1 MPYIKYGKT
10 TDRNKHLNLFYSNN
24 MEKLTLIQ
32 KLFEL
37 KKKSIVLLKD
47 EQAFNYKYA
56 DLAQIQAK
64 IAPYLEELKLL
75 IIHATQ
81 SGSVVTTIYDVESDA
96 CISSS
101 IEIWSI
107 ETTREWD
114 DNKRNKEGEIYQT
127 IHNKEVQQQD
137 PQAVGSII
145 TYYRR
150 YNLLQLLD
158 LKTQDNDGADA
169 SSRAKNNSNSYWF

>member
-1 MPYIKYGKT
+1 
-10 TDRNKHLNLFYSNN
+10 
-24 MEKLTLIQ
+24 METKTLIQ

-81 SGSVVTTIYDVESDA
+81 NGSVVTTIYDVESDK

-101 IEIWSI
+101 IEIGSI

-114 DNKRNKEGEIYQT
+114 NKDKQGNI

-169 SSRAKNNSNSYWF
+169 SSRAKNTSNFF

>member
-1 MPYIKYGKT
+1 
-10 TDRNKHLNLFYSNN
+10 
-24 MEKLTLIQ
+24 MEKQTLIQ

-64 IAPYLEELKLL
+64 KAPYLEELKLL
-75 IIHATQ
+75 IVHATQ
-81 SGSVVTTIYDVESDA
+81 NGSVVTKIYDVDSDA

-114 DNKRNKEGEIYQT
+114 SKDKQQNI

-169 SSRAKNNSNSYWF
+169 SSRAKNTSNFF

>member
-1 MPYIKYGKT
+1 
-10 TDRNKHLNLFYSNN
+10 

-47 EQAFNYKYA
+47 EQAYNYKYA

-64 IAPYLEELKLL
+64 IRPYLEELKIL

-81 SGSVVTTIYDVESDA
+81 NGSVVTTIYDVESDA

-101 IEIWSI
+101 IAIGSI
-107 ETTREWD
+107 ETIREWD
-114 DNKRNKEGEIYQT
+114 DNKKDKAGNVYQT
-127 IHNKEVQQQD
+127 IHNKETQQQD

-158 LKTQDNDGADA
+158 LKTQDDDGANA
-169 SSRAKNNSNSYWF
+169 SSRAKNNSNFF

>member
-1 MPYIKYGKT
+1 
-10 TDRNKHLNLFYSNN
+10 
-24 MEKLTLIQ
+24 MEKQTLIQ

-81 SGSVVTTIYDVESDA
+81 NGSVVTTIYDVDSDA

-114 DNKRNKEGEIYQT
+114 SKDKQQNI

-169 SSRAKNNSNSYWF
+169 SSRAKNNSNNFWF

>member
-1 MPYIKYGKT
+1 
-10 TDRNKHLNLFYSNN
+10 
-24 MEKLTLIQ
+24 MEKQTLIQ

-81 SGSVVTTIYDVESDA
+81 NGSVVTTIYDVDSDA

-114 DNKRNKEGEIYQT
+114 SKDKQQNI

-169 SSRAKNNSNSYWF
+169 SSRAKNNTSYWF

>member
-1 MPYIKYGKT
+1 
-10 TDRNKHLNLFYSNN
+10 
-24 MEKLTLIQ
+24 METKTLIQ

-64 IAPYLEELKLL
+64 IAPYLEEQKLL

-81 SGSVVTTIYDVESDA
+81 DGSVVTTIYDVDSEKT
-96 CISSS
+96 ISSS
-101 IEIWSI
+101 IEIGSI

-114 DNKRNKEGEIYQT
+114 SKDKQQNI

-169 SSRAKNNSNSYWF
+169 SSRAKNNSNAFGF

>member
-1 MPYIKYGKT
+1 
-10 TDRNKHLNLFYSNN
+10 

-47 EQAFNYKYA
+47 EQAYNYKYA

-64 IAPYLEELKLL
+64 IAPYLEELKIL

-81 SGSVVTTIYDVESDA
+81 NGSVVTTIYDVESDA

-101 IEIWSI
+101 IAIGNI
-107 ETTREWD
+107 ETVREWD
-114 DNKRNKEGEIYQT
+114 DNKKDKQ
-127 IHNKEVQQQD
+127 
-137 PQAVGSII
+137 
-145 TYYRR
+145 
-150 YNLLQLLD
+150 
-158 LKTQDNDGADA
+158 
-169 SSRAKNNSNSYWF
+169 

>member
-1 MPYIKYGKT
+1 
-10 TDRNKHLNLFYSNN
+10 
-24 MEKLTLIQ
+24 METKTLIQ

-47 EQAFNYKYA
+47 EQAYSYKYA

-64 IAPYLEELKLL
+64 IAPYLEELRLL

-81 SGSVVTTIYDVESDA
+81 NGSVVTTIYDVDSEK

-101 IEIWSI
+101 IEIGSI

-114 DNKRNKEGEIYQT
+114 SKDKQSNI

-169 SSRAKNNSNSYWF
+169 SSRAKNTSNY

>member
-1 MPYIKYGKT
+1 
-10 TDRNKHLNLFYSNN
+10 
-24 MEKLTLIQ
+24 MEKQTLIQ

-81 SGSVVTTIYDVESDA
+81 NGSVVTTIYDVDSDA

-114 DNKRNKEGEIYQT
+114 SKDKQQNI

-169 SSRAKNNSNSYWF
+169 SSRAKNTSNFWF

>member
-1 MPYIKYGKT
+1 MET
-10 TDRNKHLNLFYSNN
+10 NK
-24 MEKLTLIQ
+24 TLIQ

-81 SGSVVTTIYDVESDA
+81 NGSVVTTIYDVESDK

-101 IEIWSI
+101 IEIGSI

-114 DNKRNKEGEIYQT
+114 NKDKQGNI

-169 SSRAKNNSNSYWF
+169 SSRAKNTSNFF

>member
-1 MPYIKYGKT
+1 MEEKT
-10 TDRNKHLNLFYSNN
+10 Q
-24 MEKLTLIQ
+24 TLIQ

-37 KKKSIVLLKD
+37 KKKSIVLTKD

-56 DLAQIQAK
+56 DLAQIQDK
-64 IAPYLEELKLL
+64 LAPALEELKLI

-81 SGSVVTTIYDVESDA
+81 GGSVVTTIYDVESDA
-96 CISSS
+96 CMSSS
-101 IEIWSI
+101 IEIGAI

-114 DNKRNKEGEIYQT
+114 SKDKQGNV
-127 IHNKEVQQQD
+127 IHNKEIQHQD

-169 SSRAKNNSNSYWF
+169 SSRAKNNSNSFWFPN

>member
-1 MPYIKYGKT
+1 
-10 TDRNKHLNLFYSNN
+10 
-24 MEKLTLIQ
+24 METKTLIQ

-64 IAPYLEELKLL
+64 IAPYLEELRLL
-75 IIHATQ
+75 IVHATQ
-81 SGSVVTTIYDVESDA
+81 NGSVVTTIYDVDSKD

-101 IEIWSI
+101 IEIGSI

-114 DNKRNKEGEIYQT
+114 NKDKQGNI

-169 SSRAKNNSNSYWF
+169 SSRAKNNSNY

>member
-1 MPYIKYGKT
+1 
-10 TDRNKHLNLFYSNN
+10 
-24 MEKLTLIQ
+24 METKTLIQ

-81 SGSVVTTIYDVESDA
+81 NGSVVTTIYDVDSEK

-101 IEIWSI
+101 IEIGSI

-114 DNKRNKEGEIYQT
+114 SKDKQQNI

-169 SSRAKNNSNSYWF
+169 SSRAKNNSNYWF

>member
-1 MPYIKYGKT
+1 
-10 TDRNKHLNLFYSNN
+10 
-24 MEKLTLIQ
+24 METKTLIQ

-64 IAPYLEELKLL
+64 IAPYLEELGLL

-81 SGSVVTTIYDVESDA
+81 SGSVVTTIYDVDSEQ

-101 IEIWSI
+101 IEIGSI

-114 DNKRNKEGEIYQT
+114 SKDKQGNI

-169 SSRAKNNSNSYWF
+169 SSRAKNNSNSY

>member
-1 MPYIKYGKT
+1 
-10 TDRNKHLNLFYSNN
+10 
-24 MEKLTLIQ
+24 METKTLIQ

-81 SGSVVTTIYDVESDA
+81 DGSVVTTIYDVDSEKT
-96 CISSS
+96 ISSS
-101 IEIWSI
+101 IEIGSI

-114 DNKRNKEGEIYQT
+114 DNKKDKLGVVYQT

-169 SSRAKNNSNSYWF
+169 SSRAKNNSNAFGF

>member
-1 MPYIKYGKT
+1 
-10 TDRNKHLNLFYSNN
+10 
-24 MEKLTLIQ
+24 METKTLIQ

-64 IAPYLEELKLL
+64 IAPYLEELGLL

-81 SGSVVTTIYDVESDA
+81 SGSVVTTIYDVDSEQ

-101 IEIWSI
+101 IEIGSI

-114 DNKRNKEGEIYQT
+114 SKDKQGNI

>member
-1 MPYIKYGKT
+1 
-10 TDRNKHLNLFYSNN
+10 
-24 MEKLTLIQ
+24 MEKQTLIQ

-81 SGSVVTTIYDVESDA
+81 NGSVVTTIYDVDSDA
-96 CISSS
+96 YISSS

-114 DNKRNKEGEIYQT
+114 SKDKQQNI

-169 SSRAKNNSNSYWF
+169 SSRAKNNSNNFWF

>member
-1 MPYIKYGKT
+1 
-10 TDRNKHLNLFYSNN
+10 
-24 MEKLTLIQ
+24 METKTLIQ

-64 IAPYLEELKLL
+64 IAPYLEELGLL

-81 SGSVVTTIYDVESDA
+81 NGSVVTTIYDVDSEK

-101 IEIWSI
+101 IEIGSI

-114 DNKRNKEGEIYQT
+114 SKDKQQNI

-169 SSRAKNNSNSYWF
+169 SSRAKNNSNY

>member
-1 MPYIKYGKT
+1 
-10 TDRNKHLNLFYSNN
+10 
-24 MEKLTLIQ
+24 METKTLIQ

-81 SGSVVTTIYDVESDA
+81 DGSVVTTIYDVDSEKT
-96 CISSS
+96 ISSS
-101 IEIWSI
+101 IEIGSI

-114 DNKRNKEGEIYQT
+114 SKDKQQNI

-169 SSRAKNNSNSYWF
+169 SSRAKNNSNAFGF

>member
-1 MPYIKYGKT
+1 
-10 TDRNKHLNLFYSNN
+10 

-47 EQAFNYKYA
+47 EQAYNYKYA
-56 DLAQIQAK
+56 DLAQIQEK
-64 IAPYLEELKLL
+64 IAPALEELRLL

-81 SGSVVTTIYDVESDA
+81 NNSVVTTIYDVDSDA

-101 IEIWSI
+101 LDIGKIN
-107 ETTREWD
+107 TTRESTD
-114 DNKRNKEGEIYQT
+114 QKGIHITEIT
-127 IHNKEVQQQD
+127 EQD
-137 PQAVGSII
+137 PQAVGAIV

-158 LKTQDNDGADA
+158 LKTQDND
-169 SSRAKNNSNSYWF
+169 